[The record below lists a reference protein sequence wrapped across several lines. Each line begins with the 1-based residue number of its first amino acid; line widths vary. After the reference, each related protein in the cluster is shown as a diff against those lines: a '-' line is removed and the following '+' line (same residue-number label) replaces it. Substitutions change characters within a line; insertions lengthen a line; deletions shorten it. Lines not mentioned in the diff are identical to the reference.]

1 MTIDDVLT
9 YYRTG
14 YNMRKV
20 TGLSASNVVHWKK
33 LGYVPIVTQ
42 MKLERLSNGALKADL
57 KHCGITNDNI

>member
-33 LGYVPIVTQ
+33 KGYIPIVTQ
-42 MKLERLSNGALKADL
+42 MKLEVLTKSALKANL
-57 KHCGITNDNI
+57 KHCGINNDNI

>member
-20 TGLSASNVVHWKK
+20 TGLSASNVVHWRK
-33 LGYVPIVTQ
+33 LGYIPIVTQ
-42 MKLERLSNGALKADL
+42 MRIEKLSQRELKADF
-57 KHCGITNDNI
+57 NDCPN